1 MSANDT
7 YFIAAIAPIGV
18 AESPDSNARAERSV
32 EKRIEETYSELC
44 PSLVRFLRAKTGSLE
59 EAKDIAQETFGKL
72 LELER
77 LDEVK
82 SLTGFVWKTAQNIVI
97 DRQRQRANRSRLDPV
112 ALFEP
117 VQQTRSPEFWLD
129 AKQRVDILERAIDL
143 LPAMCRSVFV
153 LRVLKERSSP
163 EVAQELGIS
172 ERLVRQY
179 VARGIEHCAE
189 HLDEAEAHRGKSK

>member
-1 MSANDT
+1 
-7 YFIAAIAPIGV
+7 
-18 AESPDSNARAERSV
+18 
-32 EKRIEETYSELC
+32 
-44 PSLVRFLRAKTGSLE
+44 
-59 EAKDIAQETFGKL
+59 
-72 LELER
+72 
-77 LDEVK
+77 
-82 SLTGFVWKTAQNIVI
+82 
-97 DRQRQRANRSRLDPV
+97 
-112 ALFEP
+112 

-163 EVAQELGIS
+163 EVARELGIS

-189 HLDEAEAHRGKSK
+189 HLDEAEAHRSKSK